1 MSCENFEGVFWGVLV
16 GVMQERGTLVVLV
29 GVPGPAHF
37 LLEGDRERGEAENR
51 KCFYFTLNFTH
62 FS

>member
-16 GVMQERGTLVVLV
+16 GVIQESGTLAVLV
-29 GVPGPAHF
+29 GVPGSPHF
-37 LLEGDRERGEAENR
+37 RLEGDTERGDAEIEMLD
-51 KCFYFTLNFTH
+51 FTNNFTH